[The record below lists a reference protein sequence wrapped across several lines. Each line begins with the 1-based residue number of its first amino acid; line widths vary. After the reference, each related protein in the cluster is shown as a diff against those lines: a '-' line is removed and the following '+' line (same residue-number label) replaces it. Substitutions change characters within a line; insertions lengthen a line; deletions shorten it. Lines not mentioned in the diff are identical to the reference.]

1 MSFTKLDYWQS
12 LPDVGG
18 SNTSFEIEWMCT
30 GSRVRDIFAPP
41 SVVPIKGELR
51 RKQHQEYR
59 HEFMPRC
66 SRDGYSRDVSE
77 NHYMTIE
84 NQLLASLSRE
94 TYEKLAPYLKRVSL
108 KQGERLHEPDEIIEE
123 LYFPIDCILSITI
136 TMSDGS
142 TAETGVV
149 GNREVLGINAVMGV
163 SETSQTAYVVQVAGS
178 AMKIEARVL
187 REEFERNKE
196 LHHLLLRYTQAL
208 SAQISQT
215 AACNGLHVL
224 EQRLACWLLK
234 VQERIDSDEIK
245 LTQEFISHMLGVRR
259 AGVTQAAQKLQES
272 GLISYRRGTVQIL
285 DQRGL
290 EAASCECFRSLREE
304 YDRLLGRKNRGDP

>member
-1 MSFTKLDYWQS
+1 MSFTKLDYCQS
-12 LPDVGG
+12 LPDAGG
-18 SNTSFEIEWMCT
+18 SNTFFPINLRYI

-41 SVVPIKGELR
+41 SILPIKGGLR
-51 RKQHQEYR
+51 RKQYQEYR

-66 SRDGYSRDVSE
+66 LRDGYLRDISE

-108 KQGERLHEPDEIIEE
+108 KQGDRLHEPDEIIKE
-123 LYFPIDCILSITI
+123 LYFPIDCLISITI

-163 SETSQTAYVVQVAGS
+163 SETSQTEYVVQVAGS
-178 AMKIEARVL
+178 AIKIEARVL

-196 LHHLLLRYTQAL
+196 LRHVLLRYTQAL
-208 SAQISQT
+208 IAQISQT

-234 VQERIDSDEIK
+234 VQERVDSDELK
-245 LTQEFISHMLGVRR
+245 LTQEFISYMLGVRR

-272 GLISYRRGTVQIL
+272 GLISYRRGHVQIL
-285 DQRGL
+285 DQPGL
-290 EAASCECFRSLREE
+290 EAVSCECFKTVRSE
-304 YDRLLGRKNRGDP
+304 YERLLGKKPRGYL